1 MRKSRSSK
9 GKKKKRVM
17 AGVLTLCTALGM
29 TGCGKGEE
37 DFVELSQGVK
47 NLMEGIEVQAA
58 EKKTPTAEELIGV
71 VDFSVE
77 LLQKCIEEDA
87 GKNTILSPTSVLFAL
102 AMTANGANGNTLAQM
117 EDVLGMSLEEL
128 NTTLPGALC
137 EKSGEKYKL
146 NLANS
151 IWFTQERGFEANQ
164 EFLQTNAEYYGAEI
178 YQTEFND
185 EAKKVINAW
194 VKDETDGMI
203 EDILDEIASDAIMYL
218 VNAVA
223 FDAEWQRI
231 YFDFNVHE
239 GTFTNEKGETQD
251 AEFMHSEEGCY
262 LQDEHATGML
272 KYYADRKYAFVAML
286 PEKGMSVADYVKT
299 LDGAGIQKMLADKE
313 STIVKVR
320 LPKFTCESAYS
331 MVDILKE
338 LGMSDAFGLEADFT
352 GMGTVPPER
361 IIHINRVL
369 HKAKIEVNE
378 RGTKA
383 GAATIVEMT
392 DGAAMPPERMMEV
405 YLDRPFVYMII
416 DCENNLPV
424 FMGTVMD
431 LH

>member
-1 MRKSRSSK
+1 MKKSIRRSA
-9 GKKKKRVM
+9 KRL
-17 AGVLTLCTALGM
+17 AASALAMCMTTGL
-29 TGCGKGEE
+29 TGCGAGSETP
-37 DFVELSQGVK
+37 DQLSQGVK

-58 EKKTPTAEELIGV
+58 EKTTPEAEELTGV

-77 LLQKCIEEDA
+77 LLQSCIEEDA
-87 GKNTILSPTSVLFAL
+87 GKNTIVSPASVLFAL
-102 AMTANGANGNTLAQM
+102 AMTANGAKGNTLAQM
-117 EDVLGMSLEEL
+117 EDVLGMPLGEL
-128 NTTLPGALC
+128 NATMPGALR

-146 NLANS
+146 SLANS
-151 IWFTQERGFEANQ
+151 IWFTQERGFEVNQ
-164 EFLQTNAEYYGAEI
+164 EFLQTNAEYYDAEM

-185 EAKKVINAW
+185 AAKDAINAW

-203 EDILDEIASDAIMYL
+203 EDILDEIASDAMMYL

-223 FDAEWQRI
+223 FDAEWQHI
-231 YFDFNVHE
+231 YFDFNMHE
-239 GTFTNEKGETQD
+239 GTFTNEKGEERK

-286 PEKGMSVADYVKT
+286 PEEGMSVADYVKT

-313 STIVKVR
+313 ATMVKVR
-320 LPKFTCESAYS
+320 LPKFACESDYN
-331 MVDILKE
+331 
-338 LGMSDAFGLEADFT
+338 MSDMLMEMGMTDAFDMSADFT

-361 IIHINRVL
+361 VIYINRVL

-383 GAATIVEMT
+383 GAATIVEMN
-392 DGAAMPPERMMEV
+392 DAGALPPERMMEV

-416 DCENNLPV
+416 DCESELPV

-431 LH
+431 LQ